1 MNIFEHF
8 FNKEIEKYPGL
19 IYLIHI
25 FNPTFHQK
33 KIVMIGKNML
43 NINTSY

>member
-8 FNKEIEKYPGL
+8 FNKEIEKYPG
-19 IYLIHI
+19 
-25 FNPTFHQK
+25 FNLFNTYFQSNFLSK
-33 KIVMIGKNML
+33 KDSYDWKNIL